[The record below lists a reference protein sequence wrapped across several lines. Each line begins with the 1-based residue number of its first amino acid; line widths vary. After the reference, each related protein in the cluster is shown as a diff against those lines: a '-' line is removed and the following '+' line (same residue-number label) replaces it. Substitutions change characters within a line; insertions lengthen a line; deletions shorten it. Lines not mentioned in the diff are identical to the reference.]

1 MSRNL
6 QLRDFLRARRG
17 TIQPG
22 DVGLAI
28 TGFRRVPGLRREEVA
43 MLAGVSVDY
52 YVRLEQGRDLTP
64 SDSVLDALARAL
76 RLTSPQRS
84 QLYMLARG
92 TPRPNDAP
100 PREIVRPNVRRLL
113 EWLDTPAVVVGRGTA
128 VLAANSLFNA
138 LIADF
143 SVRSARKRYYAH
155 WLFLDPT
162 AREMLLDWEPFAR
175 ETVGVLRASVTR
187 FPADPSLQRLVE
199 ELLAGSAAFR
209 TLWDRHDVAAPSSGQ
224 KRYRHRVAGEMTVL
238 HEATQLPDDQWL
250 YLYWVERGSPSEQAM
265 NRLRAS
271 AAREDS

>member
-1 MSRNL
+1 MCRGISN
-6 QLRDFLRARRG
+6 FGTSCAPGAAGAKSHSIGLRARRDRSG
-17 TIQPG
+17 ATAH
-22 DVGLAI
+22 LAS
-28 TGFRRVPGLRREEVA
+28 TVA
-43 MLAGVSVDY
+43 
-52 YVRLEQGRDLTP
+52 
-64 SDSVLDALARAL
+64 ALHTCPR
-76 RLTSPQRS
+76 Q
-84 QLYMLARG
+84 
-92 TPRPNDAP
+92 PRPNDTP

-128 VLAANSLFNA
+128 VLAANPLFDA

-143 SVRSARKRYYAH
+143 SARSARKRYYAH
-155 WLFLDPT
+155 WLFLDPA

-187 FPADPSLQRLVE
+187 FPADSALQRLVE

-209 TLWDRHDVAAPSSGQ
+209 ALWDRHDAAAPTSGQ

-271 AAREDS
+271 AAGEDS